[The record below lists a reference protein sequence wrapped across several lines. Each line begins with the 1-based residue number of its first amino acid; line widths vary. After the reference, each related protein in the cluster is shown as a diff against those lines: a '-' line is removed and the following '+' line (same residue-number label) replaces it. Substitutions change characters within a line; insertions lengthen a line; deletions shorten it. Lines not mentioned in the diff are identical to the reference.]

1 MRFTTAFRLLCLLL
15 FAGVPAY
22 AQEMSTPEPSPEQV
36 VSLPPANLTELPP
49 AVRLEGL
56 TAIHQDFNRCS
67 AAALSMQLSYFE
79 VGDYHTTIAALN
91 PHTEDVAVRL
101 DEMTTYARSQGLGAI
116 DRVGGTLDLLK
127 ALTANGFP
135 VLVEMV
141 YYDGDDYNRDWM
153 AHNRVIVGYDD
164 ATQNFYAYDSLLGN
178 GEDGRGR
185 PIPYADFD
193 GRWKPFNRDYLV
205 LYRPEEEEKVR
216 AILGDHWDA
225 TYSAEF
231 ALSQAEAEIAAG
243 GYDSFTMFN
252 KGSSLVLLGRY
263 EEAAAAFD
271 EARNRGLPWR
281 FLWYQYG
288 PFEAYL
294 QVGRN
299 EDVITLARAVVDS
312 TPGVEE
318 AYYYAALAYRAQGD
332 LIRAKANLE
341 VAVLRNSSFAAAA
354 SALAEVAS
362 TTG

>member
-15 FAGVPAY
+15 LFAGLPAF
-22 AQEMSTPEPSPEQV
+22 AQEMTTPEPEPAE
-36 VSLPPANLTELPP
+36 SLSEVNLTELPP

-67 AAALSMQLSYFE
+67 AAALTMQLSYFN
-79 VGDYHTTIAALN
+79 VGDYTSTIAALN
-91 PHTEDVAVRL
+91 PHIEDVAVRL
-101 DEMTTYARSQGLGAI
+101 DEMTAYAQTFGLGAL
-116 DRVGGTLDLLK
+116 DRVGGTLELLK

-141 YYDGDDYNRDWM
+141 YYDGADYNRDWM
-153 AHNRVIVGYDD
+153 SHNRVIVGYDD
-164 ATQNFYAYDSLLGN
+164 ATQNFYAFDSLLGN

-193 GRWKPFNRDYLV
+193 SRWKPFNRDYLV
-205 LYRPEEEEKVR
+205 VYRPEEEEKLR
-216 AILGDHWDA
+216 AVMGDHWDA

-252 KGSSLVLLGRY
+252 KGTALVLLGRY
-263 EEAAAAFD
+263 EEAAEAFD
-271 EARNRGLPWR
+271 EARSRGLPWR

-299 EDVITLARAVVDS
+299 EDVITLARAVLDS

-318 AYYYAALAYRAQGD
+318 VYYYAALAYRAQGD
-332 LIRAKANLE
+332 MIRAKANLE
-341 VAVLRNSSFAAAA
+341 VAVQRNRFFTAAA
-354 SALAEVAS
+354 STLAEVAS
-362 TTG
+362 MMS

>member
-1 MRFTTAFRLLCLLL
+1 MSFNTAFRVVCLLL
-15 FAGVPAY
+15 LCGVPAY
-22 AQEMSTPEPSPEQV
+22 AHEMSTPQPEQV
-36 VSLPPANLTELPP
+36 VSLPPAHMSELPA

-67 AAALSMQLSYFE
+67 AAALSMQLSFFD
-79 VGDYHTTIAALN
+79 VGDYRSTIAALN
-91 PHTEDVAVRL
+91 PHVEDVAVRL
-101 DEMTTYARSQGLGAI
+101 DEMSAYARSFGLGAI
-116 DRVGGTLDLLK
+116 DRIGGTLDLLK

-141 YYDGDDYNRDWM
+141 YYDGDNYSRDWM
-153 AHNRVIVGYDD
+153 SHNRVIVGYDD
-164 ATQNFYAYDSLLGN
+164 ATQNFYAFDSLLGN

-205 LYRPEEEEKVR
+205 IYRPEEESKLR
-216 AILGDHWDA
+216 AVLGDHWDT
-225 TYSAEF
+225 TYNAEF

-243 GYDSFTMFN
+243 GHDSFTLFN
-252 KGSSLVLLGRY
+252 KGTALVLLGRY

-271 EARNRGLPWR
+271 DARSRGLPWR

-294 QVGRN
+294 EVGRY
-299 EDVITLARAVVDS
+299 EDVITLARAVIDS

-318 AYYYAALAYRAQGD
+318 VSYSAALAYQAQGD
-332 LIRAKANLE
+332 MIRAKANLE

-354 SALAEVAS
+354 AALAEVAAG